1 MKPTFGHSSGIVSDI
16 SRIDAGYLGCR
27 CSEQRVCCSKVVH
40 VDMVVKWPLWDLQMS
55 MFWMDA
61 EMDGCEDRAN
71 SVLLVMEPF
80 VEVAMEELLAP
91 ALIVIGMENSL
102 MEQNEY
108 L

>member
-16 SRIDAGYLGCR
+16 SRIDAGDLGCQ
-27 CSEQRVCCSKVVH
+27 CSEHRVCCSKVVH

-80 VEVAMEELLAP
+80 MEVAMEELLAP
-91 ALIVIGMENSL
+91 APIIIGMENSL